1 MENGRVQIRMLDSFE
16 SGNQTN
22 GEKPKGTSSSQ
33 FMWYGYET
41 LYMLIRKH
49 ELVPHVG
56 IA

>member
-16 SGNQTN
+16 SGNQAN